1 MGNSW
6 LWDEGI
12 HGNSWEFM
20 GIHAQAPPTPTM
32 RGQSLLLVFTYV
44 LLIKF
49 RLQGRPSVLVHGPWK
64 SSELSSN
71 IILLL
76 FQGAYRWRR
85 ES

>member
-1 MGNSW
+1 MGNSC
-6 LWDEGI
+6 LFRRGI

-20 GIHAQAPPTPTM
+20 GIHGPTLPTAT
-32 RGQSLLLVFTYV
+32 RPGQSLLLVFTYV
-44 LLIKF
+44 SLIIF
-49 RLQGRPSVLVHGPWK
+49 RLQGPPSLLVRGPWK

-76 FQGAYRWRR
+76 FQNPYRWRW